1 MSGKHVDLMLRAIIR
16 VTSVAMWHLIYHA
29 HACSRGLLGALQA
42 KAIGLIRHTILEEIA
57 ITDER
62 IAWITIWSI
71 KHAILPI
78 HLRCVQALQSRD
90 CIVDLADINALKVI
104 AASDRN
110 VL

>member
-1 MSGKHVDLMLRAIIR
+1 MR
-16 VTSVAMWHLIYHA
+16 
-29 HACSRGLLGALQA
+29 ALQTE
-42 KAIGLIRHTILEEIA
+42 AIGLIRHAVLKQIA

-62 IAWITIWSI
+62 IAWVTIWSI
-71 KHAILPI
+71 KHAILPV

-90 CIVDLADINALKVI
+90 CIVNLADVDAFKVI